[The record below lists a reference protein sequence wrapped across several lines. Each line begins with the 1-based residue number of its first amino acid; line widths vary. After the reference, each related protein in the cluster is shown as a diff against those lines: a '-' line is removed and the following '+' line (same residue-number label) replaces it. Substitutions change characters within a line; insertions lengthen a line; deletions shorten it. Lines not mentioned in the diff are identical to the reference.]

1 MVNNYV
7 LIYPQDFYPILLLSH
22 YIVDSI
28 LNFGYSSCH
37 IPYGSQSSN
46 SFLFFRIRK
55 QSPIVRAFSIVR
67 GLLLTTTAFWSLH
80 RIQICEC
87 GGHYAISH
95 WIIFHFRRIK
105 LISLKCRDS
114 IW

>member
-1 MVNNYV
+1 MGGVGGGVITSHFYKINLREFCDYV

-67 GLLLTTTAFWSLH
+67 GLLLTTKAFWSLH

-95 WIIFHFRRIK
+95 
-105 LISLKCRDS
+105 
-114 IW
+114 

>member
-67 GLLLTTTAFWSLH
+67 GLLLTTKAFWSLH
-80 RIQICEC
+80 RIQQKFVNVVVIMQFPTEL
-87 GGHYAISH
+87 
-95 WIIFHFRRIK
+95 FFTFVE
-105 LISLKCRDS
+105 
-114 IW
+114 

>member
-1 MVNNYV
+1 MVNKYV
-7 LIYPQDFYPILLLSH
+7 IIYPQDFYPILLLSH

-28 LNFGYSSCH
+28 LNFGSSSCH

-67 GLLLTTTAFWSLH
+67 GLLLTTTACTAYKFVNVVVIMQFPTELFFTFV
-80 RIQICEC
+80 E
-87 GGHYAISH
+87 
-95 WIIFHFRRIK
+95 
-105 LISLKCRDS
+105 
-114 IW
+114 

>member
-7 LIYPQDFYPILLLSH
+7 LIYPQDFYPIILLSH

-37 IPYGSQSSN
+37 IPYGSPQSSN

-67 GLLLTTTAFWSLH
+67 GLLLTTKAFWSLH

-87 GGHYAISH
+87 DGHYAISH
-95 WIIFHFRRIK
+95 
-105 LISLKCRDS
+105 
-114 IW
+114 